1 MRYNVDMCPQA
12 VSHGGT
18 HLYVDLAGYYYSLRA
33 SIYRGIIDYLRI
45 EVLFLKV
52 TVFYNIFVVLVEY
65 HNYIFKS

>member
-18 HLYVDLAGYYYSLRA
+18 HLYVDLAGYYYSL
-33 SIYRGIIDYLRI
+33 SIIEYLRI

-52 TVFYNIFVVLVEY
+52 TVFYNIFVVPQLY
-65 HNYIFKS
+65 